1 MRFKLTQLIA
11 LDISL
16 KKTSMNIC
24 TSLSRQKVTTE
35 FKIEKLCFQNLDKGQ
50 FLSCSNFEVKFFK
63 L

>member
-35 FKIEKLCFQNLDKGQ
+35 FKIEKLCF
-50 FLSCSNFEVKFFK
+50 
-63 L
+63 